1 MAKYHSR
8 SSFKSLFEVINE
20 EKQFSNLRETTKNY
34 DVVEKFEIVFPELKN
49 IAEAKKVYK
58 NVLFLKVE
66 NSVWKSE
73 LNLRKNIIA
82 ERLNSVFGEELI
94 KTIKFL

>member
-1 MAKYHSR
+1 MAKYRSR

-20 EKQFSNLRETTKNY
+20 EKQFTNLREATKNF

-49 IAEAKKVYK
+49 IAEAKKVFNK
-58 NVLFLKVE
+58 VLFLKVE

-82 ERLNSVFGEELI
+82 ERINSAFGEEVI